1 MDWRILVSALVALP
15 CLAQAGT
22 PTAGECREGG
32 EFIRNA
38 ALARD
43 AGMARED
50 FIGRMQSDF
59 LLIKAF
65 PPEWR
70 WFAKDEADEAFLLG
84 EANLVFDQ
92 PQAPARHEA
101 QFLRHCLILAG
112 EIPAV
117 AERPD
122 SGRR

>member
-1 MDWRILVSALVALP
+1 MDWRILVSALAALP
-15 CLAQAGT
+15 GLAQAGT
-22 PTAGECREGG
+22 PTPGECREGS

-43 AGMARED
+43 NGMSREE

-59 LLIKAF
+59 VLIKAF
-65 PPEWR
+65 PAELR
-70 WFAKDEADEAFLLG
+70 WFVKDDADEAFLLA
-84 EANLVFDQ
+84 EAGAVFEQ

-101 QFLRHCLILAG
+101 QFLRHCLVFAG
-112 EIPAV
+112 EVPTF